1 MVSVSRDRERERKH
15 PSAHRYHV
23 YAIGFPQSIDH
34 VGAPP
39 RTHARTHTHT
49 HARAHTGIQR
59 QAVALCPCWRRWRRQ
74 RQWWWWWCC
83 GCRDAQ
89 GEEPGRLVVFNG
101 CPFAF
106 LWYNVG
112 GFSNRTTVFI
122 PETSGIYFGSTVL
135 QKSTLA
141 IPALAACI
149 LHPNSCLATLSC
161 ECASHRQ
168 LSRAPARSSQHL
180 ESSS

>member
-106 LWYNVG
+106 LWYNMLEG
-112 GFSNRTTVFI
+112 
-122 PETSGIYFGSTVL
+122 
-135 QKSTLA
+135 
-141 IPALAACI
+141 
-149 LHPNSCLATLSC
+149 LATEPPYYPRDIWHLFRFNRPSEVDTGNLSTRRLH
-161 ECASHRQ
+161 S
-168 LSRAPARSSQHL
+168 SSQLLPRHPL
-180 ESSS
+180 LRMCKPPPTFSCTCKVITAP